1 MGTANSTPG
10 SPVYPVRAMKSNASH
25 TTFIVEEPDGDS
37 LYFTHH
43 RMSGAAPG
51 AQRYMRLMA
60 HVPLLAHPDPRTALV
75 ICFGVG
81 NTTSAVARHDTIE
94 RIDVV
99 DLNDKVFETAPEFAA
114 TNQSVIDDP
123 RLTLVHDD
131 GRNFLQRTDRRYDLV
146 TSEPPPPR
154 NEGVYRLYSREY
166 YQSVREHLTPRGMM
180 TQWVPVTQMSPTVI
194 SLIVGTFLDVFPH
207 SFMYVGYKNE
217 LVLVG
222 GTAPIDLAN
231 LSQRFHDL
239 PAVQR
244 DLEAVEVRSPI
255 QILARI
261 IQGDATLRANYGGG
275 QIISDQRNDLAR
287 HVMPHPDPPA
297 VVMYDPTA
305 VLADIDAH
313 RLPESSVLARTVTNL
328 SLLTSAVPDFPIS
341 SLMSVRSTRARGIA
355 HADAD
360 WLRLA
365 KLHSFATI
373 AHMEGRTSDAIELLN
388 ACLEIVPDHAPVVA
402 RLQWV
407 LADDQATR
415 EQTHAQ
421 AKPSDE

>member
-1 MGTANSTPG
+1 MAVMRSG
-10 SPVYPVRAMKSNASH
+10 VR
-25 TTFIVEEPDGDS
+25 
-37 LYFTHH
+37 
-43 RMSGAAPG
+43 
-51 AQRYMRLMA
+51 
-60 HVPLLAHPDPRTALV
+60 
-75 ICFGVG
+75 
-81 NTTSAVARHDTIE
+81 
-94 RIDVV
+94 
-99 DLNDKVFETAPEFAA
+99 
-114 TNQSVIDDP
+114 
-123 RLTLVHDD
+123 
-131 GRNFLQRTDRRYDLV
+131 
-146 TSEPPPPR
+146 
-154 NEGVYRLYSREY
+154 
-166 YQSVREHLTPRGMM
+166 
-180 TQWVPVTQMSPTVI
+180 
-194 SLIVGTFLDVFPH
+194 VFPH
-207 SFMYVGYKNE
+207 ALMYVGYKHE
-217 LVLVG
+217 LILVG

-275 QIISDQRNDLAR
+275 RIISDQRNDLAR

-328 SLLTSAVPDFPIS
+328 SLLKSAVPDFPIS
-341 SLMSVRSTRARGIA
+341 SLMSVRSTRARGIV

-360 WLRLA
+360 WSRLA
-365 KLHSFATI
+365 KLQAAATL
-373 AHMEGRTSDAIELLN
+373 AHMQGRTSDAIELLN
-388 ACLEIVPDHAPVVA
+388 ACLEIVPDHAPVVE

-415 EQTHAQ
+415 EQTHVQ